1 MTINDKISDEYDIN
15 REALKTSSL
24 PSGKIDKYLTGEKV
38 LPFNQRQIMKQAKV
52 AYFSWG
58 KASEKQTKTIEKQ
71 GEKQTKAIKKSFLT
85 DQKSIVSLFSK
96 DFLNEKT
103 TYELKKIEAMEI

>member
-52 AYFSWG
+52 AYFS
-58 KASEKQTKTIEKQ
+58 
-71 GEKQTKAIKKSFLT
+71 
-85 DQKSIVSLFSK
+85 
-96 DFLNEKT
+96 
-103 TYELKKIEAMEI
+103 